1 MLLIP
6 IVKSIDSSFLAYCM
20 RFFCPVAL
28 LLYAQSTAGNEQLR
42 AAVRLIC
49 AGHVARPVWAR
60 ADDEAHAP
68 LS

>member
-1 MLLIP
+1 
-6 IVKSIDSSFLAYCM
+6 M